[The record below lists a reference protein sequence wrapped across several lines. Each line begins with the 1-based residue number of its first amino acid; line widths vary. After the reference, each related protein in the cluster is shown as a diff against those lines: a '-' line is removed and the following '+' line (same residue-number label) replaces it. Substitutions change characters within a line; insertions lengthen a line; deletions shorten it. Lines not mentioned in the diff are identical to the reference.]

1 MNLIKFYRSGRMS
14 GSQQETALD
23 TTPVRASSTALYP
36 PLKNS
41 DNNPAVIPGLGIRV
55 YTGRSMS
62 EKPDTK
68 AADPNAAEARARM
81 GRDIVA
87 LLPRLRRFASGL
99 TGSVQDGD
107 DVVQAA
113 CLRAL
118 ERYHQWEPGTRLDS
132 WMFRIIRNLWLD
144 RGKSAWNRLV
154 RSDPDALVEI
164 ADHTAG
170 REIEARDELS
180 HARSAIA
187 ALPEAQ
193 REVLLL
199 VTVEGLTYEA
209 AADVLGVPLGTVMS
223 RLARARVAVARR
235 VRGEMEKMPGGEP
248 GAAAT
253 RRR

>member
-1 MNLIKFYRSGRMS
+1 
-14 GSQQETALD
+14 
-23 TTPVRASSTALYP
+23 
-36 PLKNS
+36 
-41 DNNPAVIPGLGIRV
+41 
-55 YTGRSMS
+55 MS
-62 EKPDTK
+62 EKPETN
-68 AADPNAAEARARM
+68 AADVERADARSRM

-87 LLPRLRRFASGL
+87 LLPRLRRFATGL
-99 TGSVQDGD
+99 TGSVQEGD
-107 DVVQAA
+107 DVVQTA

-118 ERYHQWEPGTRLDS
+118 ERYQQWEPGTRLDS

-154 RSDPDALVEI
+154 RSDPDALAEI
-164 ADHTAG
+164 PDHSLG
-170 REIEARDELS
+170 REIEVRDELS
-180 HARSAIA
+180 SARAAIA

-235 VRGEMEKMPGGEP
+235 VRGSADETQADADA
-248 GAAAT
+248 GAAIK
-253 RRR
+253 RR

>member
-1 MNLIKFYRSGRMS
+1 MKLLWNRRGTEAHSRLLADT
-14 GSQQETALD
+14 GS
-23 TTPVRASSTALYP
+23 ALYP
-36 PLKNS
+36 TLRKT
-41 DNNPAVIPGLGIRV
+41 DNNPPAVSVRGIRV

-62 EKPDTK
+62 EKPETN
-68 AADPNAAEARARM
+68 ATSADRADERSQM

-87 LLPRLRRFASGL
+87 LLPRLRRFAAGL
-99 TGSVQDGD
+99 TGSVTEGD
-107 DVVQAA
+107 DIVQTA

-164 ADHTAG
+164 ADHSVT
-170 REIEARDELS
+170 REIEVRDELAS
-180 HARSAIA
+180 ARAAIA

-223 RLARARVAVARR
+223 RLARARVAVARQ
-235 VRGEMEKMPGGEP
+235 VRGGEVEADAKP
-248 GAAAT
+248 DAGAPT
-253 RRR
+253 KRRS

>member
-1 MNLIKFYRSGRMS
+1 MKLRLPRLGTASAAQLLAES
-14 GSQQETALD
+14 GS
-23 TTPVRASSTALYP
+23 ALYASLRKP
-36 PLKNS
+36 
-41 DNNPAVIPGLGIRV
+41 DNNPAATSRVGIRV

-62 EKPDTK
+62 EKPDT
-68 AADPNAAEARARM
+68 NAATSDRNDERAQM

-87 LLPRLRRFASGL
+87 LLPRLRRFAAGL
-99 TGSVQDGD
+99 TGSVQEGD
-107 DVVQAA
+107 DVVQTA

-154 RSDPDALVEI
+154 RSDPDALVDI
-164 ADHTAG
+164 PDHSLG
-170 REIEARDELS
+170 REIEVRDELAS
-180 HARSAIA
+180 ARAAIA

-209 AADVLGVPLGTVMS
+209 AAEVLGVPLGTVMS
-223 RLARARVAVARR
+223 RLARARVAVARQ
-235 VRGEMEKMPGGEP
+235 VRGEDGEADLP
-248 GAAAT
+248 PEAEAPAK
-253 RRR
+253 RRS

>member
-1 MNLIKFYRSGRMS
+1 MKLRWSRRGTEAHS
-14 GSQQETALD
+14 LLLAES
-23 TTPVRASSTALYP
+23 ASALYP
-36 PLKNS
+36 ALRKT
-41 DNNPAVIPGLGIRV
+41 DNNPSVVSARGIRV

-62 EKPDTK
+62 EKPET
-68 AADPNAAEARARM
+68 NAASFDRADERARM

-87 LLPRLRRFASGL
+87 LLPRLRRFAAGL
-99 TGSVQDGD
+99 TGSVTEGD
-107 DVVQAA
+107 DIVQTA

-154 RSDPDALVEI
+154 RSDPDALVDI
-164 ADHTAG
+164 PDHSAG
-170 REIEARDELS
+170 REIEVRDELAY
-180 HARSAIA
+180 ARAAIA
-187 ALPEAQ
+187 ALPDAQ

-223 RLARARVAVARR
+223 RLARARVAVARQ
-235 VRGEMEKMPGGEP
+235 VRGDEGQAEAEP
-248 GAAAT
+248 DTDAAT
-253 RRR
+253 KRRS

>member
-1 MNLIKFYRSGRMS
+1 MSPNPGGPGNGRAELS
-14 GSQQETALD
+14 AEPQSD
-23 TTPVRASSTALYP
+23 LYP
-36 PLKNS
+36 SLRKT
-41 DNNPAVIPGLGIRV
+41 DNNQAIAAKLGIRV
-55 YTGRSMS
+55 YTGRLMT
-62 EKPDTK
+62 EQPET
-68 AADPNAAEARARM
+68 NAASLDRAEGRARM

-87 LLPRLRRFASGL
+87 LLPRLRRFAAGL

-107 DVVQAA
+107 DVVQTA

-154 RSDPDALVEI
+154 RSDPDALAEI
-164 ADHTAG
+164 PDHSLG
-170 REIEARDELS
+170 REIEVRDELAC
-180 HARSAIA
+180 ARTAIA

-209 AADVLGVPLGTVMS
+209 AAEVLGVPLGTIMS
-223 RLARARVAVARR
+223 RLARARVAVARQ
-235 VRGEMEKMPGGEP
+235 VRGNVDAAQARETGI
-248 GAAAT
+248 AAA
-253 RRR
+253 RRS

>member
-1 MNLIKFYRSGRMS
+1 MIWMWKR
-14 GSQQETALD
+14 QITASVCD
-23 TTPVRASSTALYP
+23 SATESSPDSRTALYP
-36 PLKNS
+36 PLRNP
-41 DNNPAVIPGLGIRV
+41 DNNPIAAWPLGIRV
-55 YTGRSMS
+55 YTGRFMS
-62 EKPDTK
+62 EKPDTTSVD
-68 AADPNAAEARARM
+68 AAVSAARARM
-81 GRDIVA
+81 GRDLVA

-107 DVVQAA
+107 DIVQAA

-118 ERYHQWEPGTRLDS
+118 ERHHQWEPGTRLDS

-154 RSDPDALVEI
+154 RSDPDALAEI
-164 ADHTAG
+164 ADLSAS

-180 HARSAIA
+180 HARAAIA

-209 AADVLGVPLGTVMS
+209 TADVLGVPLGTVMS

-235 VRGEMEKMPGGEP
+235 VRGETAEASANAP
-248 GAAAT
+248 GAAAST
-253 RRR
+253 RGG